1 MNILADTCFWIS
13 LCDASEYD
21 HIETQA
27 MMDKIIGDRR
37 FTILVPHP
45 VLYETL
51 CSEMVKKP
59 HQVLLLTRYFK
70 HVLKIPD
77 EAYFEEACRLVEQQ
91 ASDKRGTAS
100 MVDIAIMLAADDAR
114 NNVKA
119 ILTRN
124 GRDFAAF
131 CQRKRKPSACRWIKH
146 TSRG

>member
-13 LCDASEYD
+13 LCDASEHD
-21 HIETQA
+21 HTETQA
-27 MMDKIIGDRR
+27 MMDKIIGDKR

-59 HQVLLLTRYFK
+59 NQVLLLTKYFK
-70 HVLKIPD
+70 YVVKVSD
-77 EAYFEEACRLVEQQ
+77 AAYFEEACRLVEQQ

-100 MVDIAIMLAADDAR
+100 MVDIAIMLVADDAR

-131 CQRKRKPSACRWIKH
+131 CQRKRMPMIENMTILNAV
-146 TSRG
+146 